1 MQDYLLKLFRERQ
14 SFCNAK
20 EEWSKKENR
29 GVSIYDDFAHHP
41 TAIRAS
47 VSALIKSIGEK
58 NQLFAIIEPSSNSM
72 RMGLHKNKLKS
83 ATKAADKVGI
93 YCNNQLQ
100 WKPEDYFDEKKFI
113 GCWNSA
119 SKIAK
124 FLAANCEAGDYVLVM
139 SNGSCG
145 GLHDMLLENLEGKEK

>member
-1 MQDYLLKLFRERQ
+1 MCRTTFEASLESAK
-14 SFCNAK
+14 SFCNAR
-20 EEWSKKENR
+20 EEWSEGKVS
-29 GVSIYDDFAHHP
+29 GVSIYDDFAHRQYECQRFKK
-41 TAIRAS
+41 INR
-47 VSALIKSIGEK
+47 GK

-72 RMGLHKNKLKS
+72 RMGLHKNKPS

-124 FLAANCEAGDYVLVM
+124 FLAANCEVETMYL
-139 SNGSCG
+139 
-145 GLHDMLLENLEGKEK
+145 